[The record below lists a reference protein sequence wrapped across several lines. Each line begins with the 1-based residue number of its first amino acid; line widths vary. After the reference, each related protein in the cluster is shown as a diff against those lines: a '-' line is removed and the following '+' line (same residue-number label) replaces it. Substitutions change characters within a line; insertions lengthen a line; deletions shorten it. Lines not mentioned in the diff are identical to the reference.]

1 MPVCTENFCA
11 QSISDCTGQIAVEPV
26 DIIQQTLNL
35 PCSHKMRNNAEST
48 A

>member
-1 MPVCTENFCA
+1 MPVSTENFCA
-11 QSISDCTGQIAVEPV
+11 QSISECTGQIAMEPV

-35 PCSHKMRNNAEST
+35 LCPRKMRNNVEST